1 MKNVRIFDDFLRDT
15 VNINQSRL
23 DRLNASSVAVN
34 DFLAG
39 SAWKAKIKIWYPQG
53 SWAHQTIIK
62 PVGDG
67 AFDAD
72 VLAIIDPVPDWDAGD
87 YINHLY
93 DIFKG
98 SDRYRDKVQRF
109 SHCVTLNYANDR
121 MMDIAPCIR
130 DRIFPGTLEVCNRE
144 TNEFEVTEPIK
155 FTGWLIESNSNS
167 GSNSFR
173 KVTRLLKYL
182 RDIKGTFTC
191 SSICLTTLLASQI
204 SAGDKGSGLF
214 SDTPSALRTLIQRL
228 DTFLA
233 IRPVKPAV
241 ANPFTGEDFSD
252 CWDDVQYEN
261 FRKCIARYRKWID
274 GAYQETDFNKSIK
287 KWKKVFGPDFGKGED
302 LAQARSFS
310 QKIKDALSIR
320 QPSLVKL
327 IEAASGDILDFA
339 KTLGRIPVPIEALDL
354 PYLED
359 PEWQEA
365 DNGKFR
371 TFITATV
378 HRERGAVYGQRI
390 ESGEPTRKGQEIKF
404 SLHLPTGMPMDWRN
418 YEIYWRVTNTGGEA
432 VDAGQ
437 LRGDIIREY
446 RSAERWESLSYRG
459 IHFVEAFVVR
469 KRDGAMVSRSDPFIV
484 VIA

>member
-23 DRLNASSVAVN
+23 DRLNASSAAVN
-34 DFLAG
+34 DFLG
-39 SAWKAKIKIWYPQG
+39 SSAWAAKIKSWYPQG

-72 VLAIIDPVPDWDAGD
+72 ILAIVDPVPDWGAED

-93 DIFKG
+93 DIFRG

-121 MMDIAPCIR
+121 MMDIAPCVSA
-130 DRIFPGTLEVCNRE
+130 RILPGTLEVCNRD
-144 TNEFEVTEPIK
+144 TNDFEVSEPIK
-155 FTGWLIESNSNS
+155 FTKWLIEANSNS
-167 GSNSFR
+167 GNNSFR

-182 RDIKGTFTC
+182 RDIKRTFTC
-191 SSICLTTLLASQI
+191 SSICLTTLLAGQI
-204 SAGDKGSGLF
+204 SAADKGSDLF
-214 SDTPSALRTLIQRL
+214 VDTPSALRTLMQRL
-228 DTFLA
+228 DTFLS

-241 ANPFTGEDFSD
+241 TNPFTNEDFSA

-261 FRKCIARYRKWID
+261 FRKCIARYRKWVD
-274 GAYQETDFNKSIK
+274 DAYQEGEFNKSIR
-287 KWKKVFGPDFGKGED
+287 KWRKVFGSDFGKGED
-302 LAQARSFS
+302 LKQAKSFS
-310 QKIKDALSIR
+310 QKVRDVLSSR
-320 QPSLVKL
+320 QPSLIRL
-327 IEAASGDILDFA
+327 IEAARGDLVDFA
-339 KTLGRIPVPIEALDL
+339 KTLGRITVPLDALDL

-359 PEWQEA
+359 PEWHDA
-365 DNGKFR
+365 DSGKFR

-378 HRERGAVYGQRI
+378 HRERGAIYGQRI
-390 ESGEPTRKGQEIKF
+390 ESGQPTRKGQEIKF
-404 SLHLPTGMPMDWRN
+404 SLHLQTGMPMDWQN
-418 YEIYWRVTNTGGEA
+418 YEIFWRVANTGSEA

-446 RSAERWESLSYRG
+446 KSAERWESLSYRG

-469 KRDGAMVSRSDPFIV
+469 KRDRAMVSRSDPFIV
-484 VIA
+484 VIE